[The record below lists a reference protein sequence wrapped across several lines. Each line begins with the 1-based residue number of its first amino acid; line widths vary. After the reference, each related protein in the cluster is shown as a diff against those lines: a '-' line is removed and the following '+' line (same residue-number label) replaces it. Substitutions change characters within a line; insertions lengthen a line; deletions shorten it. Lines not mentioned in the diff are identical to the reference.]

1 MVSKAYTYSTSKEI
15 NLNYIEKIHV
25 KSKRDY
31 SSKQISIGLEC
42 QLALIM
48 ISFFANVKKEI

>member
-1 MVSKAYTYSTSKEI
+1 MVNKAYTYYPSKQI
-15 NLNYIEKIHV
+15 NLNNIEKINL

-31 SSKQISIGLEC
+31 SSQQISMGLEC

-48 ISFFANVKKEI
+48 LSFFANVKK